1 MEDMDNKKLQEPGEQ
16 IKPVVTEEEV
26 RELAWRLFGMRVRS
40 MEELTSYDDKNF
52 HLMMEEDYDNAYIK
66 DIRPDG
72 YVMKILNTFQSRDP
86 TTIEAQHAMQKHLR
100 DRGIVTQEPILNRE
114 GKDMSLEVMMFN
126 PQILDK
132 GGKNSRAYI
141 VRLVTFIPG
150 TIFFRTP
157 YIPGSFYN
165 IGKFVGRL
173 HKAIKGFHH
182 PFYDNYEFLWSLKS
196 IPKLSEFTFAV
207 QNAEDHK
214 VVEEVI
220 TAYREEVIP
229 KYSQL
234 EKSIIHG
241 DINEQNLL
249 MVEIPGQ
256 DDVKPEEREH
266 DVCGILDFSDVTY
279 SYKVFDVAL
288 SIAYLS
294 IKCDESRNVDVG
306 GHVLAGYFTAGKLN
320 DVEMDVLRTCMC
332 ARLAQSLTLG
342 AYTFYLYPENPYV
355 LTTSK
360 GGWSLLHKIWSISK
374 EKLMKRWMDIIEEHS
389 KLS

>member
-26 RELAWRLFGMRVRS
+26 KELAWRLFGMRVRS

-52 HLMMEEDYDNAYIK
+52 HLIMEDDYDNAYIK
-66 DIRPDG
+66 AIRPDG

-114 GKDMSLEVMMFN
+114 GKDMSLEVMMSD

-150 TIFFRTP
+150 TIFFKTP
-157 YIPGSFYN
+157 YIPSSFYN
-165 IGKFVGRL
+165 IGKFVG
-173 HKAIKGFHH
+173 
-182 PFYDNYEFLWSLKS
+182 
-196 IPKLSEFTFAV
+196 
-207 QNAEDHK
+207 
-214 VVEEVI
+214 
-220 TAYREEVIP
+220 
-229 KYSQL
+229 
-234 EKSIIHG
+234 IIHG

-256 DDVKPEEREH
+256 DNVKPEEGGH

-288 SIAYLS
+288 AIAYLS

-306 GHVLAGYFTAGKLN
+306 GHVLAGYLTEGKLN
-320 DVEMDVLRTCMC
+320 EVEMDVLRTCMC

-360 GGWSLLHKIWSISK
+360 GGWSLLHKVWSISK
-374 EKLMKRWMDIIEEHS
+374 EKLMKRWVDIIEEHS
-389 KLS
+389 DLS